1 MNTRRKVAV
10 MQPYFLPYIG
20 YFQLIAAVD
29 IFIIYDNIKYT
40 KKGWINRNRLLAGGA
55 DQVFTL
61 PLRSGSDSLHVRDRV
76 LADEF
81 QPRKLLDQF
90 SGAYRSAPE
99 FDRLFPLLER
109 IILHPDRNLFA
120 YIFHSVKEVCVELGI
135 TTEIRVSSAVEID
148 HGLRHQEKVL
158 ALCAATGA
166 ATYVN
171 AIGGTELY
179 SAEDFVSRG
188 VELRFIR
195 SRAIEYT
202 QFGGSFVPWL
212 SIIDVMMFN
221 PPERVRE
228 FVSRHHDLI

>member
-1 MNTRRKVAV
+1 MSAPRKVAV
-10 MQPYFLPYIG
+10 MQPYFLPYVG

-29 IFIIYDNIKYT
+29 SFVIYDNIKYT
-40 KKGWINRNRLLAGGA
+40 KNGWINRNRLLAGGA
-55 DQVFTL
+55 DQVFSL
-61 PLRSGSDSLHVRDRV
+61 PLRAGSDSLHVRDRL

-99 FDRLFPLLER
+99 FARVFPLLER
-109 IILHPDRNLFA
+109 IVLHPDRNLFA
-120 YIFHSVKEVCVELGI
+120 YILHSVREICAELGI
-135 TTEIRVSSAVEID
+135 RTEIRVSSAVEID
-148 HGLRHQEKVL
+148 HGLRHQDKVL

-179 SAEDFVSRG
+179 SAEDFAARG

-195 SRAIEYT
+195 SRTIEYP
-202 QFGGSFVPWL
+202 QFGANFVPWL
-212 SIIDVMMFN
+212 SIVDVMMFN
-221 PPERVRE
+221 TPERVRE
-228 FVSRHHDLI
+228 LVSGHYDLI

>member
-1 MNTRRKVAV
+1 MSASRKVAV
-10 MQPYFLPYIG
+10 MQPYFLPYVG

-29 IFIIYDNIKYT
+29 SFVIYDNIKYT

-55 DQVFTL
+55 DQVFSL
-61 PLRSGSDSLHVRDRV
+61 PLRAGSDSLQVRDRV
-76 LADEF
+76 LAEDF

-99 FDRLFPLLER
+99 FARVFPLIER
-109 IILHPDRNLFA
+109 IVLHPDRNLFA
-120 YIFHSVKEVCVELGI
+120 YILNSVKAMCDELGI
-135 TTEIRVSSAVEID
+135 GTEICVSSAAEID

-179 SAEDFVSRG
+179 SAEDFAARG
-188 VELRFIR
+188 IELRFIR
-195 SRAIEYT
+195 SRAIEYP
-202 QFGGSFVPWL
+202 QFGSPFVPWL
-212 SIIDVMMFN
+212 SIVDVMMFN
-221 PPERVRE
+221 PPERVRDL
-228 FVSRHHDLI
+228 VAGHYDLI